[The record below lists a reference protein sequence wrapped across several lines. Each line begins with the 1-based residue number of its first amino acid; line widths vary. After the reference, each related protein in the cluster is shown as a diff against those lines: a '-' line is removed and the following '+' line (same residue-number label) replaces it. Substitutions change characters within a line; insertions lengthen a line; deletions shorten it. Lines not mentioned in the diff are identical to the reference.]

1 LDHTVDRRAANKALI
16 ASLTPEELAAA
27 QKRALLA
34 QYGYVEDDA
43 PPVRDGNGPPVGE
56 TARKREEEKAASER
70 RAMIDKALREDSMKK
85 SKRKKL
91 REREGH
97 GESLRAFPRSD
108 TLCRTDKSLSLQIY
122 GRPTSIAQR
131 STPRR
136 TCRERPPDSKLRRRR
151 IVTRRRWRS
160 RGGSHSGQLVLLKL
174 PVDKITRTTERIKRK
189 PNWKSRR
196 RLRRENDGHSIEGWR
211 MVCAYGSTGTHL

>member
-56 TARKREEEKAASER
+56 TARKREEEKAAAER

-97 GESLRAFPRSD
+97 GESLRGFPVRYVAED
-108 TLCRTDKSLSLQIY
+108 LQILVAADLWAPNLNRAKVDAKAQMQREAARQQAQAKKDRDKAALEKQRWVAF
-122 GRPTSIAQR
+122 GPVGTTKTSR
-131 STPRR
+131 
-136 TCRERPPDSKLRRRR
+136 
-151 IVTRRRWRS
+151 
-160 RGGSHSGQLVLLKL
+160 
-174 PVDKITRTTERIKRK
+174 
-189 PNWKSRR
+189 
-196 RLRRENDGHSIEGWR
+196 
-211 MVCAYGSTGTHL
+211 